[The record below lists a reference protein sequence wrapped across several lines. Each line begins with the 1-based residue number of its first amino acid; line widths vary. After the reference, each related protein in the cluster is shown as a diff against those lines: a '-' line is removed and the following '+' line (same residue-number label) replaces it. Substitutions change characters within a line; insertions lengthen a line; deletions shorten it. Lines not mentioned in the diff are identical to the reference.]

1 MDQNKQSKTLKIF
14 SYMQKDDIVDI
25 LGILKVSKRKELLNL
40 MIEGDR
46 KVLTALLGYKE
57 DSAGGIMTTEFMV
70 FAENIT
76 IKDTLK
82 EIKKYLIK
90 MNC

>member
-1 MDQNKQSKTLKIF
+1 
-14 SYMQKDDIVDI
+14 MQKDDIVDI

-82 EIKKYLIK
+82 EIKKYLLK

>member
-1 MDQNKQSKTLKIF
+1 
-14 SYMQKDDIVDI
+14 
-25 LGILKVSKRKELLNL
+25 

-82 EIKKYLIK
+82 EIKKYLLK